1 MPVNLILNIMLGKL
15 QNCNK
20 GTRVPEVTSVTVYN
34 SKQYTVV
41 IMQYAISMQAM
52 LSQKNEICNL

>member
-20 GTRVPEVTSVTVYN
+20 GTRVPELTS
-34 SKQYTVV
+34 
-41 IMQYAISMQAM
+41 
-52 LSQKNEICNL
+52 NL